1 LAKHRHPPQS
11 SALQGPDKEQ
21 INVTRFKALQLS
33 KDGAFD
39 ARVTELDSDAL
50 PAADVSVSVAYS
62 TLNFK
67 DGLAIT
73 NRSPVVRTWPMV
85 AGIDGAGT
93 VTASADPR
101 WKPGDRVILNGWG
114 VGETH
119 WGCLA
124 ERARLRGEWL
134 VALPSA
140 FTERQAMAIGTAGY
154 TAMLCVLALE
164 DHGVVPASGEI
175 LVTGATGGVG
185 SVAVALL
192 SRLGYQ
198 VVASTGKASEE
209 TYLRKLGASAVI
221 DRKTLSEPGKPFQK
235 ERWAG
240 VVDAVGSHTLAN
252 ALAQTRYGGV
262 VAACGLAQGMDL
274 PTTVMPFILRGVTL
288 AGIDSVMAPLAR
300 RQRAWERLARDL
312 DPALLEDMIDEVS
325 LDGAIAKAQALMAG
339 QVRGRVVVR
348 IA

>member
-1 LAKHRHPPQS
+1 M
-11 SALQGPDKEQ
+11 
-21 INVTRFKALQLS
+21 FKALQLS
-33 KDGAFD
+33 KGDTFNAQVVD
-39 ARVTELDSDAL
+39 LDEAAL
-50 PAADVSVSVAYS
+50 PEGDVTVAIEYS
-62 TLNFK
+62 TLNYK

-73 NRSPVVRTWPMV
+73 NKSPVVRNWPMV

-93 VTASADPR
+93 VTASSHPL
-101 WKPGDRVILNGWG
+101 WKPGDKIVHNGWG

-124 ERARLRGEWL
+124 QMARLRGDWL
-134 VALPSA
+134 VRLPNA
-140 FTERQAMAIGTAGY
+140 FTARQAMAIGTAGY

-164 DHGVVPASGEI
+164 DHGVAPAGGEV

-192 SRLGYQ
+192 GRLGYN
-198 VVASTGKASEE
+198 VVAATGKKDEE
-209 TYLRKLGASAVI
+209 AYLKKLGAASVIERASLSA
-221 DRKTLSEPGKPFQK
+221 PGKPFQK
-235 ERWAG
+235 ERWAA

-288 AGIDSVMAPLAR
+288 AGIDSVMAPLPR

-312 DPALLEDMIDEVS
+312 DPALLESMVEEVP
-325 LDGAIAKAQALMAG
+325 LEEAIGKAHALMDG
-339 QVRGRVVVR
+339 HVRGRVVVR
-348 IA
+348 TR